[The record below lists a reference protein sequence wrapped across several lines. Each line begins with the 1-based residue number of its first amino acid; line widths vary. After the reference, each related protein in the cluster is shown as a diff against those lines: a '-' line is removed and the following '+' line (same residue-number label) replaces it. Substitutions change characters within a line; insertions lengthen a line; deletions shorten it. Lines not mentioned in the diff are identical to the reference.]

1 MLEIRI
7 HGRGGQGGVIA
18 SKVLAEALFREGWD
32 VQAFPAFGVER
43 RGAPVAAFVRADL
56 KPIRLRCQV
65 ERPDALIILDPTLL
79 DDPATLTGLAPE
91 GWVVVN
97 TDLDP
102 AFLPIP
108 LAFRVAAVDA
118 SGIALRHGL
127 GSASAPIVNTA
138 ILGAFARATGSV
150 SLPALRAAIAAA
162 VPAKAAQNAAAAAEA
177 FTRTRTGR
185 ARGRMPALPVGPR
198 SVPKPDLHPGGQAVS
213 VRSMAFNRT
222 GLWRNVSP
230 IHREGIAPCTA
241 ACPIGAASPRVW
253 QRLAAGEMDEA
264 LTLLLEVNPLPGIT
278 GRVCPQFCEGACHR
292 TALDAAV
299 AIRDLERFLA
309 DHGNAVPQPGPPRG
323 TRGEVAII
331 GAGPAGLSCA
341 YHLRR
346 LGYAPTIFDAASDAG
361 GVLRSGIPTYRLPR
375 AVLDREVAR
384 VEAAGVRFKL
394 GARLG
399 KEFLWDDLSGY
410 AAVFLAT
417 GAGHERHIELRGV
430 PPDTL
435 QSGLALLAAL
445 NGGGP
450 VAVGER
456 LAVIGGGNTAM
467 DVARSARRLGSRVT
481 VIYRRSR
488 AEMPA
493 FADEV
498 AEAEAEGVQFR
509 FLEVPVAAE
518 RVGGSLRLMCQVMRL
533 GSPDPSGRPRPE
545 PVPGALTTLEVDGV
559 AAAVGEDVNPA
570 VLPRAFPP
578 GTLWDASGHPPV
590 FLGGDLAGS
599 RRTVADAIG
608 SGRMGATWIDRWL
621 TLHEPPVAPLPIS
634 PVPLTAMRLPW
645 FEAAPRVRRTE
656 RDAASRL
663 GDFREVAEGLASQ
676 AVVAEARRCLSCGAC
691 TQCDR
696 CWLAC
701 PDVAVVVE
709 GTEYRVDLE
718 HCKGCL
724 LCVAECPRGAIAVE
738 EVASRGF
745 VPAPGP

>member
-56 KPIRLRCQV
+56 RPIRLRCQV
-65 ERPDALIILDPTLL
+65 EKPGVLIILDPTLL
-79 DDPATLTGLAPE
+79 DDPATLTGLAGE

-97 TDLDP
+97 TEADP
-102 AFLPIP
+102 AALPIP
-108 LAFRVAAVDA
+108 LAFRTATVDA

-185 ARGRMPALPVGPR
+185 SRGRSAAPAASPRTPPGPAL
-198 SVPKPDLHPGGQAVS
+198 HPSGQVVS
-213 VRSMAFNRT
+213 VQSMAFNRT

-230 IHREGIAPCTA
+230 IHREAVAPCTA
-241 ACPIGAASPRVW
+241 ACPIGASQPRIW
-253 QRLAAGEMDEA
+253 QRLAAGEVDQA
-264 LTLLLEVNPLPGIT
+264 LALLLQVNPLPGIT
-278 GRVCPQFCEGACHR
+278 GRVCPRFCEGACHR
-292 TALDAAV
+292 AALDSAV

-309 DHGNAVPQPGPPRG
+309 DHGSPGRLPDAPRIS
-323 TRGEVAII
+323 RGEIAVI

-341 YHLRR
+341 YHLAR
-346 LGYAPTIFDAASDAG
+346 LGHAPTIFDAAREAG
-361 GVLRSGIPTYRLPR
+361 GILRSGIPAYRLPR
-375 AVLDREVAR
+375 PVLDREVER

-394 GARLG
+394 DARLG
-399 KEFLWDDLSGY
+399 QAFSWEDLSGY

-417 GAGHERHIELRGV
+417 GAGEERSLGLPGAPAGSV
-430 PPDTL
+430 
-435 QSGLALLAAL
+435 QSGLAFLAAL
-445 NGGGP
+445 NGGRP
-450 VAVGER
+450 VALGR
-456 LAVIGGGNTAM
+456 HLAVIGGGNAAM
-467 DVARSARRLGSRVT
+467 DVARSARRLGSHVT
-481 VIYRRSR
+481 VLYRRSR

-498 AEAEAEGVQFR
+498 AGAEAEGVQFR
-509 FLEVPVAAE
+509 FLLAPVAAE
-518 RVGGSLRLMCQVMRL
+518 RVDGNLRLTCQAMRL
-533 GSPDPSGRPRPE
+533 GPPDASGRPRPE
-545 PVPGALTTLEVDGV
+545 PIPGALATLEVDGIV
-559 AAAVGEDVNPA
+559 AAVGEDVNPA
-570 VLPRAFPP
+570 VLPRTLAP
-578 GTLWDASGHPPV
+578 GAVWDASGHPPV
-590 FLGGDLAGS
+590 FLGGDLAGL

-608 SGRMGATWIDRWL
+608 SGRSGAMRVHRWL
-621 TLHEPPVAPLPIS
+621 TLREPPVAPAPIC
-634 PVPLTAMRLPW
+634 PVPLTAMRLPG
-645 FEAAPRVRRTE
+645 FEPAPRVRRVE
-656 RDAASRL
+656 REPASRL
-663 GDFREVAEGLASQ
+663 GDFREVVGGLPDQ
-676 AVVAEARRCLSCGAC
+676 AALAEARRCLSCGAC

-701 PDVAVVVE
+701 PDVAVLHE
-709 GTEYRVDLE
+709 ETGYRVDLD

-724 LCVAECPRGAIAVE
+724 LCVAECPRGAIAIE
-738 EVASRGF
+738 EVGRRGLTA
-745 VPAPGP
+745 VA

>member
-1 MLEIRI
+1 MIEIRI

-18 SKVLAEALFREGWD
+18 SKVLAETFFREGWD

-43 RGAPVAAFVRADL
+43 RGAPVAAFVRADV

-65 ERPDALIILDPTLL
+65 ERPDALIVLDPTLL
-79 DDPATLTGLAPE
+79 EDPATLTGLVPE

-102 AFLPIP
+102 TALPIP

-118 SGIALRHGL
+118 GGIALRHGL

-150 SLPALRAAIAAA
+150 SLPALRAAIAAT

-185 ARGRMPALPVGPR
+185 ARGRIPAPPPESKLLPRPV
-198 SVPKPDLHPGGQAVS
+198 LHPGGQAVS

-230 IHREGIAPCTA
+230 VHREGIAPCTA

-253 QRLAAGEMDEA
+253 QRLAAGEVDEA
-264 LTLLLEVNPLPGIT
+264 LALLLQVNPLPGIT
-278 GRVCPQFCEGACHR
+278 GRVCPRFCEGACHR
-292 TALDAAV
+292 TALDGAV
-299 AIRDLERFLA
+299 AIRELERYLA
-309 DHGNAVPQPGPPRG
+309 DHGNPMPLLPLPKEPRV
-323 TRGEVAII
+323 EVAII

-346 LGYAPTIFDAASDAG
+346 LGYAPTIFDAASEVG
-361 GVLRSGIPTYRLPR
+361 GVLRSGIPAYRLPR

-399 KEFLWDDLSGY
+399 KDFSWDDLSGY

-417 GAGHERHIELRGV
+417 GAGQERRIELRGAPADAV
-430 PPDTL
+430 W
-435 QSGLALLAAL
+435 SGLALLATL
-445 NGGGP
+445 NGGER

-456 LAVIGGGNTAM
+456 LAVIGGGNTAV
-467 DVARSARRLGSRVT
+467 DVARSARRLGSQ
-481 VIYRRSR
+481 VIVVYRRTR
-488 AEMPA
+488 TEMPA

-509 FLEVPVAAE
+509 FLLAPMAVE
-518 RVGGSLRLMCQVMRL
+518 RVAGSLRLVCQVMRL
-533 GSPDPSGRPRPE
+533 GSPDASGRPRPE
-545 PVPGALTTLEVDGV
+545 PVAGALSIVEVDGIV
-559 AAAVGEDVNPA
+559 TAVGEDVNPA
-570 VLPRAFPP
+570 VLPGWFPP
-578 GTLWDASGHPPV
+578 GVLWDGSGHPPV

-599 RRTVADAIG
+599 RRTVVDAIG

-621 TLHEPPVAPLPIS
+621 TLREPPLHPAPRDA
-634 PVPLTAMRLPW
+634 VGREAMHLPW
-645 FEAAPRVRRTE
+645 FETVPRLRPTL
-656 RDAASRL
+656 RDATTRL
-663 GDFREVAEGLASQ
+663 GDFREVVEDLSDR
-676 AVVAEARRCLSCGAC
+676 AVTAEARRCLSCGAC

-709 GTEYRVDLE
+709 GAEYRVDLD

-738 EVASRGF
+738 EVGGRAFGA
-745 VPAPGP
+745 VAVA